1 MSNSYRAGESHIGPS
16 PDLVRRRHL
25 RKKYRR
31 RIRITRIVVALV
43 LVGGVAVLV
52 TGPSGD
58 LRFFKRLAT
67 SVTARRHRVTTTST
81 LHTGVSTSTR
91 TPATSTTT
99 SPTNVDP
106 DAVGVRSFTFVDTSR
121 LIYPPHTATGKPEPR
136 TLVTYLYY
144 PAVSPESRGNTS
156 SSHTSGNSGS
166 GNQSSASSSTARL
179 PGSSPDADSSEN
191 RDTSQYGPSQINN
204 LPRAYG
210 SKPLPLIVFA
220 HGFDLWPWQYQPL
233 LYSWV
238 NAGFVVAAPIFPLTN
253 PDAPGG
259 LFEEDIVNQP
269 QDVNFVLSQL
279 LSLNSQAGSPIDGL
293 INTSEIG
300 IAGHSDGGETMMAVG
315 YDTCCMNHEVKAA
328 AILSGA
334 KLYIDGGSYFPPG
347 TPPLLIVQGTADT
360 VNLPQHS
367 QNIWEEAPPPK
378 YFLQLVGAGH
388 YHPYIHSDP
397 FEQAVAKVT
406 TDFFLDE
413 LVGNSQP
420 FQGLSSS
427 GALPSFAQLQEDP

>member
-1 MSNSYRAGESHIGPS
+1 MSSNYRSGQKAVGPS
-16 PDLVRRRHL
+16 EELIRRRHL

-31 RIRITRIVVALV
+31 RIRVARVVIALI
-43 LVGGVAVLV
+43 LAGGVAVLV

-58 LRFFKRLAT
+58 LRFFKKLAT
-67 SVTARRHRVTTTST
+67 STTSKKHRIT
-81 LHTGVSTSTR
+81 STSSTGVSTST
-91 TPATSTTT
+91 TTSTSVPVASTTT
-99 SPTNVDP
+99 SPVSMDP

-121 LIYPPHTATGKPEPR
+121 LIYPPHTATGQPEPR

-144 PAVSPESRGNTS
+144 PAIS
-156 SSHTSGNSGS
+156 SKSEG
-166 GNQSSASSSTARL
+166 ASSS
-179 PGSSPDADSSEN
+179 GN
-191 RDTSQYGPSQINN
+191 RDTSQYGPSQIND

-253 PDAPGG
+253 PGAPGG

-279 LSLNSQAGSPIDGL
+279 LGLNSQAGSPIDGL

-315 YDTCCMNHEVKAA
+315 YDTCCINHEVKAA

-367 QNIWEEAPPPK
+367 ENIWEEAPPPK

-397 FEQAVAKVT
+397 FEEAVAKVT
-406 TDFFLDE
+406 TDFFLRE
-413 LVGNSQP
+413 LVGVSQP
-420 FQGLSSS
+420 FQGLSSPGS
-427 GALPSFAQLQEDP
+427 LPSFAQLQEDP